1 MTHDVTQWLNEIK
14 TLQQQLAQVQQQ
26 RDDAIE
32 SASQWRERYNMEG
45 QQRRQEAQE
54 SQKTVTQ
61 LQGEIGRLK
70 SYGLSEEEQGVIA
83 SNIETELAKLTTVP
97 TLKERL
103 QEVLL
108 ERDQLRV
115 EVNRLVQALEKE
127 QEEHYQTRQSL
138 TIALGDTVD
147 LLTKAQGGNKLGSQG
162 SVAGGD
168 AGDGGKNQEDAD
180 HQSLPARQQKP
191 LLRLPQWPG

>member
-14 TLQQQLAQVQQQ
+14 TLQQQLAEVQQQ
-26 RDDAIE
+26 RDDATE

-54 SQKTVTQ
+54 FQKTVTQ
-61 LQGEIGRLK
+61 LKGEIERLK
-70 SYGLSEEEQGVIA
+70 SYGLSQEQQEAIA
-83 SNIETELAKLTTVP
+83 TNIETELTQLTTVP
-97 TLKERL
+97 ALKHRL
-103 QEVLL
+103 EEVLL
-108 ERDQLRV
+108 ERDQLRI

-147 LLTKAQGGNKLGSQG
+147 LLTKAQGGKKLESQG
-162 SVAGGD
+162 GIAGEHSGD
-168 AGDGGKNQEDAD
+168 EGKNREDGD

>member
-14 TLQQQLAQVQQQ
+14 TLQQQLAEVQQQ
-26 RDDAIE
+26 RDDATE

-54 SQKTVTQ
+54 FQKTVTQ
-61 LQGEIGRLK
+61 LKGEIERLK
-70 SYGLSEEEQGVIA
+70 SYGLSQEQQEAIA
-83 SNIETELAKLTTVP
+83 TNIETELTQLTTVP
-97 TLKERL
+97 ALKQRL
-103 QEVLL
+103 EEVLL
-108 ERDQLRV
+108 ERDQLRI

-147 LLTKAQGGNKLGSQG
+147 LLTKAQGGKKLESQG
-162 SVAGGD
+162 GIAGEHSGD
-168 AGDGGKNQEDAD
+168 EGKNREDGD